1 METLDVLIIG
11 AGAAGLAASRQL
23 SPIGCTV
30 AVLEARSRIGGRAW
44 TEQVEGYSIDR
55 GAQWLHA
62 SQVNPLTSFAK
73 YAGVALS
80 KDSHEAAVIYDE
92 GQPAPGAVSAYR
104 RASQKLGR
112 STWWGAM
119 FGRRTLADVA
129 GKDFWTHTTARAIA
143 ELEMGAALEGVSLN
157 DIMRTERGDD
167 LAVAGGLGTLVGTF
181 GEGAPVR
188 LTHAVE
194 SVTWSDRSRILV
206 RGPFGAIATRR
217 LLVTAPTGVLQSGS
231 IAFDPPLPNWKSEAI
246 QALPMGLLTKFSF
259 LLPRPVELGSFAI
272 DLEATRSGH
281 LHLAHLDGSKTSM
294 TIIMGG
300 PTARGLMATST
311 ETAIAFGRTIV
322 AALVDEETARK
333 ARATVSDWDGDPY
346 ARGAYA
352 VVNPRNSGARRLYDR
367 AIDDRIFFAGEA
379 SDSRQPGTVGG
390 AVLAGARA
398 AQQIANSLKADIRS
412 SLRQQTAFG

>member
-1 METLDVLIIG
+1 MNKTAGFSRTSTAGFSQARRQVPHEVQELERLMDRWTNAPSLFASSALGLFREAARSPNAPPSTGPETAGEIVGGSAVLP
-11 AGAAGLAASRQL
+11 AAMASAL
-23 SPIGCTV
+23 FSPVRYDTPVV
-30 AVLEARSRIGGRAW
+30 AVTQTVRG
-44 TEQVEGYSIDR
+44 VEIR
-55 GAQWLHA
+55 LA
-62 SQVNPLTSFAK
+62 SSEVVAADHVIVAAPLS
-73 YAGVALS
+73 
-80 KDSHEAAVIYDE
+80 
-92 GQPAPGAVSAYR
+92 
-104 RASQKLGR
+104 
-112 STWWGAM
+112 
-119 FGRRTLADVA
+119 
-129 GKDFWTHTTARAIA
+129 
-143 ELEMGAALEGVSLN
+143 
-157 DIMRTERGDD
+157 
-167 LAVAGGLGTLVGTF
+167 AVAG
-181 GEGAPVR
+181 
-188 LTHAVE
+188 
-194 SVTWSDRSRILV
+194 
-206 RGPFGAIATRR
+206 
-217 LLVTAPTGVLQSGS
+217 

-412 SLRQQTAFG
+412 SLRQKTAFS